1 MPEKREAP
9 TEAPGDEHL
18 DTAGSMND
26 IVLESPERCGD
37 AGAMPCKTPKT
48 GQRAA
53 SDEHSDTLDSMMA
66 LASVLGGQKRHEES
80 KAMCQAIN
88 DRQQVLCGTHPDT
101 ATN

>member
-18 DTAGSMND
+18 DTSASMSD

-37 AGAMPCKTPKT
+37 ARVMPCKTPKT
-48 GQRAA
+48 VQQAP

-66 LASVLGGQKRHEES
+66 LASELGGQKRHEES
-80 KAMCQAIN
+80 KAMCQVIK